1 MPDRSAADLDETC
14 HKLFPGYVPSPL
26 NTSGP
31 PSSEVL
37 PPTRLPAIPATSHLA
52 VRPDYAAPS
61 GTANPNADQPGQTAN
76 RATESRL
83 GLNSESAGRCYLD
96 IPSERMPEPILRRRQ
111 EDLRRSAPG
120 SDGRV
125 HPASS
130 WPGSGSVEDSPKGTQ
145 NSTVAPE
152 PGLLSIRHHP
162 PASSARSRMSASPR

>member
-37 PPTRLPAIPATSHLA
+37 LPTRLPAIPATSHLA
-52 VRPDYAAPS
+52 IRPDYAAPS
-61 GTANPNADQPGQTAN
+61 GTANANADQPGQTAN

-120 SDGRV
+120 SDGGFIRQA
-125 HPASS
+125 HGPAPAR
-130 WPGSGSVEDSPKGTQ
+130 WRTRRK
-145 NSTVAPE
+145 E
-152 PGLLSIRHHP
+152 PRTRQWC
-162 PASSARSRMSASPR
+162 RSRGCFRFGTIPQRVRRAPG